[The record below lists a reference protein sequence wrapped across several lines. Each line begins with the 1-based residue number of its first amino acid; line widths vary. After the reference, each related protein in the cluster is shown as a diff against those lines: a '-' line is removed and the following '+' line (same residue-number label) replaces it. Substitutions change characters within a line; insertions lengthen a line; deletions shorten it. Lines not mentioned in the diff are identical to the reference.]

1 MRRRILAAT
10 LCSFTVS
17 LAFSSLARAEDQQ
30 RAAPAFSSIH
40 VKGAINVTVDRNA
53 AQSLTVRG
61 DRRFID
67 NLVSEVVGG
76 ELRLSMRDD
85 RMKTTTHGDQRV
97 IVGLPALRAFAAEGA
112 GEIRLNDVRGERFD
126 VNYRGAGSL
135 RISGEVKTFQ
145 MKAEGVGEVDAKAL
159 LADNVDVNFRGV
171 GDVRVFARNR
181 LDANVQGI
189 GSLTYYGKPRTVKK
203 SASGLGSVDAG
214 D

>member
-1 MRRRILAAT
+1 MRRRILAAA

-17 LAFSSLARAEDQQ
+17 LAFSPLARAEDQQ
-30 RAAPAFSSIH
+30 RAAPTFSSIH

-61 DRRFID
+61 DQRFID

-85 RMKTTTHGDQRV
+85 RMKTTVRGDQRV

-135 RISGEVKTFQ
+135 LISGEVKTFQ
-145 MKAEGVGEVDAKAL
+145 MKAEGVGEVDARAL

-214 D
+214 N